1 MTNEGD
7 FLIRMEDL
15 KHIGLKEPQG
25 AVKKINTEDY
35 ISIRSMQGVK
45 FILNEE
51 TLSLEIT
58 ASPDL
63 LGKEVIDFT
72 SLRPSNVY
80 YPKDSSVFLN
90 YRIDYDTD
98 LDSAQTT
105 EVTNQLGVRH
115 GDLLFLSDST
125 YTKDNEADKFV
136 RLMSNITYDRRDLM
150 QRIVIGDFFAS
161 SGVLGSSLNLGGIS
175 YSKAYIINPYFIKN
189 PQIGFSGAVSLPT
202 DVYVYLDGI
211 QIRHER
217 FSPGEFELSNISA
230 REGAG
235 LLEVVLRDPFGNEQR
250 ITESYYL
257 TNAILKMGL
266 HDYSYNIGF
275 LREDFGEESS
285 NYDDLIFSAFHRYGV
300 NDQLT
305 VNFMGEAAWERYNIG
320 PSVSY
325 RIQNLGVVA
334 LSLATSRDEDGQT
347 GLAGSLNY
355 GYQER
360 RFTANLLVR
369 DFSQDFRAIADE
381 STSERTKLEASAG
394 IGYVTKELGSLTF
407 SYTAQIKDEG
417 VDRKIMTVGY
427 SRKLLDRVT
436 FLATFTQT
444 REEEETN
451 EFIIGFHYYPGK
463 NTSFSTRYQTSEDTS
478 SGIVQVQK
486 NPPLGEGFGGS
497 GSFEHSTS
505 EDTSTNK
512 IDTFLQY
519 NGRYGIYTGEYL
531 KNSDDQTSRV
541 SAAGGIAYVRDSIG
555 FSRPITDSFGLVKVD
570 DLKGVRVYNNSQE
583 IGRTDSSGKVFV
595 PNLNSYYDNQ
605 ISISDRDIPIDYAI
619 SEVLKYVSPPLR
631 SGSYI
636 EFSAARFQAIT
647 GKISIEVDRE
657 AKPVEFY
664 EVKMMVAD
672 QEITF
677 PTGKEGEFYLENIK
691 PGSYRTSFIYMEK
704 SCFFDIII
712 PESIEMIIDLGDLT
726 CERIQ

>member
-1 MTNEGD
+1 MWTKRCVCLSLLSFLIISFFSHALGEQTIVLNIILNYEAKGELFVIMTNEGD

-305 VNFMGEAAWERYNIG
+305 VNFMGEA
-320 PSVSY
+320 
-325 RIQNLGVVA
+325 
-334 LSLATSRDEDGQT
+334 
-347 GLAGSLNY
+347 
-355 GYQER
+355 
-360 RFTANLLVR
+360 
-369 DFSQDFRAIADE
+369 
-381 STSERTKLEASAG
+381 
-394 IGYVTKELGSLTF
+394 
-407 SYTAQIKDEG
+407 
-417 VDRKIMTVGY
+417 
-427 SRKLLDRVT
+427 
-436 FLATFTQT
+436 
-444 REEEETN
+444 
-451 EFIIGFHYYPGK
+451 
-463 NTSFSTRYQTSEDTS
+463 
-478 SGIVQVQK
+478 
-486 NPPLGEGFGGS
+486 
-497 GSFEHSTS
+497 
-505 EDTSTNK
+505 
-512 IDTFLQY
+512 
-519 NGRYGIYTGEYL
+519 
-531 KNSDDQTSRV
+531 
-541 SAAGGIAYVRDSIG
+541 
-555 FSRPITDSFGLVKVD
+555 
-570 DLKGVRVYNNSQE
+570 
-583 IGRTDSSGKVFV
+583 
-595 PNLNSYYDNQ
+595 
-605 ISISDRDIPIDYAI
+605 
-619 SEVLKYVSPPLR
+619 
-631 SGSYI
+631 
-636 EFSAARFQAIT
+636 
-647 GKISIEVDRE
+647 
-657 AKPVEFY
+657 
-664 EVKMMVAD
+664 
-672 QEITF
+672 
-677 PTGKEGEFYLENIK
+677 
-691 PGSYRTSFIYMEK
+691 
-704 SCFFDIII
+704 
-712 PESIEMIIDLGDLT
+712 
-726 CERIQ
+726 